1 MANKIN
7 VLECGPRDGWQNL
20 KQMLTFEQKLDL
32 IDRLFD
38 AGVTQMEVTSFVSP
52 KAIPQMADAADLAK
66 ACIEKYPNAVLYAL
80 APNFRGVE
88 NAFNAGIRNISYVIS
103 VSESHNKANIRRTHE
118 ESLEELQKI
127 MDTYP
132 QMNICVALATSFGC
146 PFEGIPPIQK
156 VVDFTK
162 RVYDMGIRSIC
173 LADTIGIADPRQV
186 RDTIHAVT
194 EVMPDCEFQIHI
206 HDTRGM
212 GQANT
217 LAAIECGI
225 KTVQSTLGGLGGCPF
240 APGASG
246 KQPELIGNR
255 YASAF
260 PYDSFQASDGRF
272 VIGCGND
279 KLFTLLCTKALDRP
293 ELLEDPRFDT
303 NIHRCE
309 NYAALKPEIEKWSSQ
324 HTIADCVAIIDA
336 AGVPVA
342 PINML
347 ADVVN
352 DDHIANAREMFVHL
366 QHPVIGDMIVP
377 GNPVKLMDTK
387 PEITKCAPDLGQ
399 DNKEIYEGVL
409 GLSDADLAK
418 LKEEKVI

>member
-246 KQPELIGNR
+246 NTATEDMVYMFQRMG
-255 YASAF
+255 
-260 PYDSFQASDGRF
+260 YDTGIDF
-272 VIGCGND
+272 D
-279 KLFTLLCTKALDRP
+279 KLLALSKYQHAHVDGIYSGHQ
-293 ELLEDPRFDT
+293 LHVQT
-303 NIHRCE
+303 NNTCC
-309 NYAALKPEIEKWSSQ
+309 L
-324 HTIADCVAIIDA
+324 
-336 AGVPVA
+336 
-342 PINML
+342 
-347 ADVVN
+347 
-352 DDHIANAREMFVHL
+352 
-366 QHPVIGDMIVP
+366 
-377 GNPVKLMDTK
+377 
-387 PEITKCAPDLGQ
+387 
-399 DNKEIYEGVL
+399 
-409 GLSDADLAK
+409 
-418 LKEEKVI
+418 

>member
-194 EVMPDCEFQIHI
+194 EVMPDCDPRHPR
-206 HDTRGM
+206 HGS
-212 GQANT
+212 GQHARRHR
-217 LAAIECGI
+217 
-225 KTVQSTLGGLGGCPF
+225 VRHQD
-240 APGASG
+240 GAVHARRSRRL
-246 KQPELIGNR
+246 PVR
-255 YASAF
+255 T
-260 PYDSFQASDGRF
+260 GRF
-272 VIGCGND
+272 
-279 KLFTLLCTKALDRP
+279 RQ
-293 ELLEDPRFDT
+293 
-303 NIHRCE
+303 HRHGGSRVH
-309 NYAALKPEIEKWSSQ
+309 APAHGLRHRHRLRK
-324 HTIADCVAIIDA
+324 A
-336 AGVPVA
+336 AGC
-342 PINML
+342 
-347 ADVVN
+347 
-352 DDHIANAREMFVHL
+352 REVSEELHRRHL
-366 QHPVIGDMIVP
+366 QRPSAEHQHKDPALLLRAARIHKSEP
-377 GNPVKLMDTK
+377 
-387 PEITKCAPDLGQ
+387 
-399 DNKEIYEGVL
+399 Y
-409 GLSDADLAK
+409 
-418 LKEEKVI
+418 

>member
-246 KQPELIGNR
+246 NTATEDLVYMLQRMGYTTP
-255 YASAF
+255 ASTSKKLLAAAK
-260 PYDSFQASDGRF
+260 YQKSFIDG
-272 VIGCGND
+272 IYSGHQQNIN
-279 KLFTLLCTKALDRP
+279 TKTP
-293 ELLEDPRFDT
+293 P
-303 NIHRCE
+303 C
-309 NYAALKPEIEKWSSQ
+309 
-324 HTIADCVAIIDA
+324 C
-336 AGVPVA
+336 
-342 PINML
+342 
-347 ADVVN
+347 
-352 DDHIANAREMFVHL
+352 
-366 QHPVIGDMIVP
+366 
-377 GNPVKLMDTK
+377 
-387 PEITKCAPDLGQ
+387 
-399 DNKEIYEGVL
+399 
-409 GLSDADLAK
+409 
-418 LKEEKVI
+418 

>member
-173 LADTIGIADPRQV
+173 LADTIGIADPCQV

-246 KQPELIGNR
+246 NTATEDLVFLMEKSGFRTGID
-255 YASAF
+255 F
-260 PYDSFQASDGRF
+260 P
-272 VIGCGND
+272 
-279 KLFTLLCTKALDRP
+279 K
-293 ELLEDPRFDT
+293 LLE
-303 NIHRCE
+303 
-309 NYAALKPEIEKWSSQ
+309 AAK
-324 HTIADCVAIIDA
+324 
-336 AGVPVA
+336 
-342 PINML
+342 
-347 ADVVN
+347 
-352 DDHIANAREMFVHL
+352 EMRAE
-366 QHPVIGDMIVP
+366 VP
-377 GNPVKLMDTK
+377 GNYSGHQIMIQSVPTG
-387 PEITKCAPDLGQ
+387 A
-399 DNKEIYEGVL
+399 
-409 GLSDADLAK
+409 
-418 LKEEKVI
+418 

>member
-212 GQANT
+212 GIVCT
-217 LAAIECGI
+217 LAGIEAGVDG
-225 KTVQSTLGGLGGCPF
+225 VQSTLGGLGGCPF

-246 KQPELIGNR
+246 NTSTEDLVFMLNEMGYDTGIDFKKILAAAKAEFQSIEGN
-255 YASAF
+255 YSGA
-260 PYDSFQASDGRF
+260 
-272 VIGCGND
+272 
-279 KLFTLLCTKALDRP
+279 
-293 ELLEDPRFDT
+293 
-303 NIHRCE
+303 NIRV
-309 NYAALKPEIEKWSSQ
+309 A
-324 HTIADCVAIIDA
+324 HTVDEV
-336 AGVPVA
+336 VEA
-342 PINML
+342 PCI
-347 ADVVN
+347 
-352 DDHIANAREMFVHL
+352 H
-366 QHPVIGDMIVP
+366 
-377 GNPVKLMDTK
+377 
-387 PEITKCAPDLGQ
+387 
-399 DNKEIYEGVL
+399 
-409 GLSDADLAK
+409 
-418 LKEEKVI
+418 

>member
-246 KQPELIGNR
+246 NTATEDLVYMLQRMG
-255 YASAF
+255 
-260 PYDSFQASDGRF
+260 YDTGIDFERLLALSKEQHAEIDG
-272 VIGCGND
+272 IYSGHQM
-279 KLFTLLCTKALDRP
+279 
-293 ELLEDPRFDT
+293 
-303 NIHRCE
+303 NI
-309 NYAALKPEIEKWSSQ
+309 AAKSP
-324 HTIADCVAIIDA
+324 C
-336 AGVPVA
+336 
-342 PINML
+342 
-347 ADVVN
+347 
-352 DDHIANAREMFVHL
+352 
-366 QHPVIGDMIVP
+366 
-377 GNPVKLMDTK
+377 
-387 PEITKCAPDLGQ
+387 C
-399 DNKEIYEGVL
+399 
-409 GLSDADLAK
+409 
-418 LKEEKVI
+418 

>member
-194 EVMPDCEFQIHI
+194 EVKVLTAAYPDCTFRPHF
-206 HDTRGM
+206 HDTRNNGIV
-212 GQANT
+212 NSIT
-217 LAAIECGI
+217 AIECGI

-246 KQPELIGNR
+246 NTATEDLVYMLQRMG
-255 YASAF
+255 
-260 PYDSFQASDGRF
+260 YDTGIDFEKLLAAAKYQKSFIDG
-272 VIGCGND
+272 IYSGHQQNIN
-279 KLFTLLCTKALDRP
+279 TKTP
-293 ELLEDPRFDT
+293 P
-303 NIHRCE
+303 C
-309 NYAALKPEIEKWSSQ
+309 
-324 HTIADCVAIIDA
+324 C
-336 AGVPVA
+336 
-342 PINML
+342 
-347 ADVVN
+347 
-352 DDHIANAREMFVHL
+352 
-366 QHPVIGDMIVP
+366 
-377 GNPVKLMDTK
+377 
-387 PEITKCAPDLGQ
+387 
-399 DNKEIYEGVL
+399 
-409 GLSDADLAK
+409 
-418 LKEEKVI
+418 

>member
-146 PFEGIPPIQK
+146 PFEGITPIQK

-206 HDTRGM
+206 HDTRRPIRSPPSSAASRRCSPRSAASAAARSHRALPATPPRRISCTCSSAWAM
-212 GQANT
+212 TPAST
-217 LAAIECGI
+217 SKSCWLPRSIRRASSTASTAAISR
-225 KTVQSTLGGLGGCPF
+225 TSTLRPRP
-240 APGASG
+240 AAESG
-246 KQPELIGNR
+246 
-255 YASAF
+255 
-260 PYDSFQASDGRF
+260 
-272 VIGCGND
+272 
-279 KLFTLLCTKALDRP
+279 T
-293 ELLEDPRFDT
+293 
-303 NIHRCE
+303 
-309 NYAALKPEIEKWSSQ
+309 
-324 HTIADCVAIIDA
+324 
-336 AGVPVA
+336 
-342 PINML
+342 
-347 ADVVN
+347 
-352 DDHIANAREMFVHL
+352 
-366 QHPVIGDMIVP
+366 HPQI
-377 GNPVKLMDTK
+377 
-387 PEITKCAPDLGQ
+387 
-399 DNKEIYEGVL
+399 
-409 GLSDADLAK
+409 
-418 LKEEKVI
+418 

>member
-212 GQANT
+212 GQAK
-217 LAAIECGI
+217 A
-225 KTVQSTLGGLGGCPF
+225 VVF
-240 APGASG
+240 
-246 KQPELIGNR
+246 
-255 YASAF
+255 
-260 PYDSFQASDGRF
+260 F
-272 VIGCGND
+272 V
-279 KLFTLLCTKALDRP
+279 L
-293 ELLEDPRFDT
+293 
-303 NIHRCE
+303 
-309 NYAALKPEIEKWSSQ
+309 
-324 HTIADCVAIIDA
+324 VAIISIA
-336 AGVPVA
+336 QLVA
-342 PINML
+342 T
-347 ADVVN
+347 
-352 DDHIANAREMFVHL
+352 R
-366 QHPVIGDMIVP
+366 
-377 GNPVKLMDTK
+377 K
-387 PEITKCAPDLGQ
+387 
-399 DNKEIYEGVL
+399 KEV
-409 GLSDADLAK
+409 DQ
-418 LKEEKVI
+418 

>member
-173 LADTIGIADPRQV
+173 LADTIGIADPRHGSGQHARRHRV
-186 RDTIHAVT
+186 RHQDGAVHARRPRRLPVRT
-194 EVMPDCEFQIHI
+194 GRLRQHR
-206 HDTRGM
+206 H
-212 GQANT
+212 
-217 LAAIECGI
+217 
-225 KTVQSTLGGLGGCPF
+225 GGSRVH
-240 APGASG
+240 APAHG
-246 KQPELIGNR
+246 LR
-255 YASAF
+255 
-260 PYDSFQASDGRF
+260 
-272 VIGCGND
+272 
-279 KLFTLLCTKALDRP
+279 
-293 ELLEDPRFDT
+293 
-303 NIHRCE
+303 HRHR
-309 NYAALKPEIEKWSSQ
+309 LRK
-324 HTIADCVAIIDA
+324 A
-336 AGVPVA
+336 AGC
-342 PINML
+342 
-347 ADVVN
+347 
-352 DDHIANAREMFVHL
+352 REVSEELHRRHL
-366 QHPVIGDMIVP
+366 QRPSAEH
-377 GNPVKLMDTK
+377 
-387 PEITKCAPDLGQ
+387 Q
-399 DNKEIYEGVL
+399 H
-409 GLSDADLAK
+409 
-418 LKEEKVI
+418 

>member
-225 KTVQSTLGGLGGCPF
+225 NEVETTLGGLGGYPF

-246 KQPELIGNR
+246 NTATEDL
-255 YASAF
+255 
-260 PYDSFQASDGRF
+260 
-272 VIGCGND
+272 VW
-279 KLFTLLCTKALDRP
+279 LLDRMGYETGMDFEKALAAAQY
-293 ELLEDPRFDT
+293 EYSLL
-303 NIHRCE
+303 NG
-309 NYAALKPEIEKWSSQ
+309 NYSGHQ
-324 HTIADCVAIIDA
+324 M
-336 AGVPVA
+336 
-342 PINML
+342 N
-347 ADVVN
+347 
-352 DDHIANAREMFVHL
+352 
-366 QHPVIGDMIVP
+366 
-377 GNPVKLMDTK
+377 
-387 PEITKCAPDLGQ
+387 ITKRSACCG
-399 DNKEIYEGVL
+399 
-409 GLSDADLAK
+409 
-418 LKEEKVI
+418 

>member
-146 PFEGIPPIQK
+146 
-156 VVDFTK
+156 
-162 RVYDMGIRSIC
+162 RLRASRRS
-173 LADTIGIADPRQV
+173 R
-186 RDTIHAVT
+186 RW
-194 EVMPDCEFQIHI
+194 
-206 HDTRGM
+206 
-212 GQANT
+212 
-217 LAAIECGI
+217 
-225 KTVQSTLGGLGGCPF
+225 STLPS
-240 APGASG
+240 ASTTW
-246 KQPELIGNR
+246 
-255 YASAF
+255 ASVPSAW
-260 PYDSFQASDGRF
+260 PTRSASPTR
-272 VIGCGND
+272 VS
-279 KLFTLLCTKALDRP
+279 A
-293 ELLEDPRFDT
+293 
-303 NIHRCE
+303 
-309 NYAALKPEIEKWSSQ
+309 
-324 HTIADCVAIIDA
+324 
-336 AGVPVA
+336 
-342 PINML
+342 
-347 ADVVN
+347 
-352 DDHIANAREMFVHL
+352 
-366 QHPVIGDMIVP
+366 
-377 GNPVKLMDTK
+377 
-387 PEITKCAPDLGQ
+387 
-399 DNKEIYEGVL
+399 
-409 GLSDADLAK
+409 
-418 LKEEKVI
+418 

>member
-225 KTVQSTLGGLGGCPF
+225 KTVQSTLGGLPVRTGRLRQHRHGGSRVH
-240 APGASG
+240 APAHG
-246 KQPELIGNR
+246 LR
-255 YASAF
+255 
-260 PYDSFQASDGRF
+260 
-272 VIGCGND
+272 
-279 KLFTLLCTKALDRP
+279 
-293 ELLEDPRFDT
+293 
-303 NIHRCE
+303 HRHR
-309 NYAALKPEIEKWSSQ
+309 LRK
-324 HTIADCVAIIDA
+324 A
-336 AGVPVA
+336 AGC
-342 PINML
+342 
-347 ADVVN
+347 
-352 DDHIANAREMFVHL
+352 REVSEELHRRHL
-366 QHPVIGDMIVP
+366 QRPSAEHQHKDPALLLRAARIHKSEP
-377 GNPVKLMDTK
+377 
-387 PEITKCAPDLGQ
+387 
-399 DNKEIYEGVL
+399 Y
-409 GLSDADLAK
+409 
-418 LKEEKVI
+418 